1 MHPLTGARG
10 LLLAPCA
17 AYRSGELGVRRV
29 VMDGPISR
37 KGACAIAVMA
47 KAPRPGLVKT
57 RLVPPLSPSAACA
70 LSASFLRDVTEN
82 TALAAQSAEI
92 HGYVAYAPIGSEATF
107 DGMLAGGT
115 RLVLADGAGLSIPG
129 VRGFGCSLM
138 QAAQALFARGHHAV
152 CLLNSDSPTLPTR
165 LLVEAA
171 SLLAEAGDRMVLGPA
186 EDGGYYLI
194 GIKAPH
200 LHLFQDI
207 AWSTAEVAEETR
219 MRAAALGLPVVE
231 LDTWYDVDDVVSL
244 RRLCGE
250 LPSASVADTTRPYS
264 APATA
269 DCLARLHIPELLA
282 AA

>member
-1 MHPLTGARG
+1 MN
-10 LLLAPCA
+10 
-17 AYRSGELGVRRV
+17 V
-29 VMDGPISR
+29 PISR
-37 KGACAIAVMA
+37 KGGCAIAVMA

-57 RLVPPLSPSAACA
+57 RLVPPLSPSSASA
-70 LSASFLRDVTEN
+70 LSASFLRDITEN
-82 TALAAQSAEI
+82 IALAARAAEI
-92 HGYVAYAPIGSEATF
+92 HGYVAYAPIGSEAAF
-107 DGMLAGGT
+107 DGLLASGT
-115 RLVLADGAGLSIPG
+115 RLVLADGAGISIPG
-129 VRGFGCSLM
+129 VCGFGRSLL

-171 SLLAEAGDRMVLGPA
+171 EVLAEAGDRVVLGPA
-186 EDGGYYLI
+186 EDGGYYVI

-207 AWSTAEVAEETR
+207 AWSTAKVAIETR

-250 LPSASVADTTRPYS
+250 LASAPVADTTRAYS
-264 APATA
+264 APQTA
-269 DCLARLHIPELLA
+269 DCLARWRIPALLTA
-282 AA
+282 A